1 MSLKTRVGKL
11 ETIHGARRRSGKKPT
26 FREWLAAMEGMQE
39 SDLDPRIWTMA
50 DLVMLNREVV
60 NGLRS

>member
-11 ETIHGARRRSGKKPT
+11 ETISGACRRSDKKPT
-26 FREWLAAMEGMQE
+26 FREWLAAMEGIQE
-39 SDLDPRIWTMA
+39 SDLDPRIRIMA